1 MQHATILDQY
11 QHLGLMSFPMLD
23 IFSSE
28 VSQTHWAQLTNDSK
42 CHLRGKFQPGWM
54 KKFRQKVQ
62 NNETIDQKMPMKN
75 RRRILLQ
82 IVWMNLLQSD
92 NWRIS
97 FRDKKM
103 LRFDH
108 KEFFLQF
115 QNATGYIRI
124 AIWVLIEPNRSLLL
138 SRLSRAINIFLYV
151 ETQDGAWRDSRIP
164 LKQGDDWLGMQSLQ
178 TDESE
183 WKPTVTR
190 SWVQVL

>member
-1 MQHATILDQY
+1 MQQATILDQY
-11 QHLGLMSFPMLD
+11 RHLGLMESNHLPFG
-23 IFSSE
+23 IFFQWSVSDTLSSAYQRQQVPSSRKISARMNE
-28 VSQTHWAQLTNDSK
+28 EIPSK
-42 CHLRGKFQPGWM
+42 STKQW
-54 KKFRQKVQ
+54 
-62 NNETIDQKMPMKN
+62 NNGSKMPMKN

-115 QNATGYIRI
+115 QNATGYIRV
-124 AIWVLIEPNRSLLL
+124 AIWVLIEPNWSLLL

-151 ETQDGAWRDSRIP
+151 EIQNGAWRDSRIP
-164 LKQGDDWLGMQSLQ
+164 IKQGDDW
-178 TDESE
+178 
-183 WKPTVTR
+183 
-190 SWVQVL
+190 